1 MKAFVA
7 ILWVL
12 AAFPGDASACSLG
25 LSKPFQVGSTSSLAA
40 PSIAAHLESVDLLP
54 NIGTGDSC
62 DGVGFIVVT
71 LTGKPFR
78 KFKRQGFL
86 VRPIA
91 GVRDPEVFP
100 SHALAAHIIKPRTIT
115 LTWGWVRITPDDD
128 GEVRWH
134 FQVIPVS
141 PSGIQGEPLDV
152 CVATD
157 DSCPTQDASRLRPD
171 SSFKPIRQQV
181 GLTQPI
187 RFTRRVAGPNRVATV
202 PVATY
207 PRDW

>member
-12 AAFPGDASACSLG
+12 AAFPDGASACSLG
-25 LSKPFQVGSTSSLAA
+25 LSQPYHVGATSSLAA
-40 PSIAAHLESVDLLP
+40 PPIAAHLTSVDLLP
-54 NIGTGDSC
+54 NIGAGDSC

-91 GVRDPEVFP
+91 GVRDSEIFP
-100 SHALAAHIIKPRTIT
+100 SHALAAHIIKPQTLT
-115 LTWGWVRITPDDD
+115 LTWGWVGITPDDD
-128 GEVRWH
+128 GEVRWR
-134 FQVIPVS
+134 FNVIPVS
-141 PSGIQGEPLDV
+141 PSGVQGEPLDV

-157 DSCPTQDASRLRPD
+157 DSCPTQDASGLGPNN
-171 SSFKPIRQQV
+171 SFKPNPHP
-181 GLTQPI
+181 GG
-187 RFTRRVAGPNRVATV
+187 A
-202 PVATY
+202 
-207 PRDW
+207 